1 MIHFIRQLFRDKSTA
16 AMMLISSLIIG
27 ICALAPALFVIIVLN
42 KYLTSGVTGTLV
54 SLTFGAVLL
63 LLFEFVFR
71 QNRATI
77 IQEFNEKIFIP
88 VLKSFSDKFRQAGQ
102 LTAEQYKK
110 FDGAGTLIKNA
121 IKSSMTGWILDFPF
135 VLMFLVAL
143 IYINWTAAL
152 ITAIFMIIMYVL
164 TSQRV
169 NFNLQQDSTA
179 NLEIF
184 LTGLLTITII
194 AVGSTQIIAGTL
206 DIGLLIGSNILA
218 ARALQGTNKFAK
230 AKEFI
235 EQRERAV
242 KEIVDYV
249 KSK

>member
-16 AMMLISSLIIG
+16 AMLLISSLIIG

-54 SLTFGAVLL
+54 SLTFGAILL
-63 LLFEFVFR
+63 LLFEFIFR

-88 VLKSFSDKFRQAGQ
+88 VLKAFGEKFRTAGQ
-102 LTAEQYKK
+102 LTAEQYKRL
-110 FDGAGTLIKNA
+110 DGAGTLIKNA